1 MKSYLAKMRGSRA
14 SRRDIDWHDAA
25 WSWLGA
31 FVGMG
36 AVTMLGERWLTG
48 QLLVVGSFGATSVLL
63 YAAPESPFAQPRNV
77 LLGSLLSALVGVACF
92 EWFGAT
98 ALAVA
103 LAVSLS
109 VLVMQLTHS
118 VHPPGAA
125 AALIAVIGGADV
137 HALGWWFPI
146 IPIALGCSVM
156 LIVAMLVNN
165 LARHRRY
172 PHYW

>member
-1 MKSYLAKMRGSRA
+1 MKSYLTKMRGSRA
-14 SRRDIDWHDAA
+14 SRHDIDWQDAA

-31 FVGMG
+31 FIGMS
-36 AVTMLGERWLTG
+36 AVTLLGERWLTD
-48 QLLVVGSFGATSVLL
+48 QLLVVGSFGATSVLI

-77 LLGSLLSALVGVACF
+77 LLGSLLSAMVGVACF
-92 EWFGAT
+92 EWLGAT

-109 VLVMQLTHS
+109 VLVMQLTHT

-125 AALIAVIGGADV
+125 AALIAVIGGPDI
-137 HALGWWFPI
+137 HALGWWFPLM
-146 IPIALGCSVM
+146 PVGLGCAIM
-156 LIVAMLVNN
+156 LIVAILVNN

-172 PHYW
+172 PRYW